1 MDQETFNSCLNISHF
16 SKRAKEIIHDH
27 YESNDFLPEDWSEVE
42 EYFHEYKGNEKGNLN
57 NLLECLD
64 HGNLGDYR
72 KSTACGRL
80 WHLPQNGVLVF
91 GDLNHAREWSD
102 EEKAEIGLC

>member
-1 MDQETFNSCLNISHF
+1 MNQDEFNQQLESSRF
-16 SKRAKEIIHDH
+16 SKRAKEIIRDH
-27 YESNDFLPEDWSEVE
+27 YESNDFIPEDWNEVE
-42 EYFHEYKGNEKGNLN
+42 EYFHEYKKHEKFVLN
-57 NLLECLD
+57 SLLECLD
-64 HGNLGDYR
+64 HGNLGEYR

-102 EEKAEIGLC
+102 EEKAEIGLS